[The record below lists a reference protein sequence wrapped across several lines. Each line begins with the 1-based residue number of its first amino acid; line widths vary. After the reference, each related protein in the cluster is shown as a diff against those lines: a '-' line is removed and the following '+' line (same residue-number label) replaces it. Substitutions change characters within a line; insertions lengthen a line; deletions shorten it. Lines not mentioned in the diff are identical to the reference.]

1 MEDST
6 TIEKLIEKSEI
17 YARTSLE
24 LCKYEAVY
32 KSADLFSNLAI
43 KMAVTIVVVLSLLF
57 INVGLALWIG
67 QQMNNI
73 YCGFFIIA
81 FVYLFLAILLY
92 VFRKNW
98 IKIPVSNFIINKM
111 INENEL

>member
-73 YCGFFIIA
+73 YSGFFIIA
-81 FVYLFLAILLY
+81 FVYLFFAILLY